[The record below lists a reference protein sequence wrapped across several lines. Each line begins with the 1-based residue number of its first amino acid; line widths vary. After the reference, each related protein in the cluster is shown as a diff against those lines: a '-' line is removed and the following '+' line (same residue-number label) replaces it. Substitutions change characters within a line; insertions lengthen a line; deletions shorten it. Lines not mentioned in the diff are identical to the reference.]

1 MEIQLADHNSMK
13 KNILFSNGNRAQ
25 LLTPPYG
32 TPVVA
37 ILKSLD
43 IEQPKALIVL
53 VGGAS
58 GLNESLK
65 PRLNRLFSRGIAH
78 AIADSNAMIMD
89 GGTQAGVMEMMG
101 QGIAGNGQNNIL
113 LGMAPA
119 GKVTYPG
126 GPADGSIDEG
136 APLDP
141 NHSHFVLI
149 ESNEWG
155 CELIHCEKWKMI
167 WTDRS
172 KCITSKTLFIQGQR
186 TTR

>member
-1 MEIQLADHNSMK
+1 LEIQLADHNSMK

-101 QGIAGNGQNNIL
+101 QGIAGSFS
-113 LGMAPA
+113 
-119 GKVTYPG
+119 
-126 GPADGSIDEG
+126 GS
-136 APLDP
+136 
-141 NHSHFVLI
+141 N
-149 ESNEWG
+149 
-155 CELIHCEKWKMI
+155 
-167 WTDRS
+167 
-172 KCITSKTLFIQGQR
+172 
-186 TTR
+186 